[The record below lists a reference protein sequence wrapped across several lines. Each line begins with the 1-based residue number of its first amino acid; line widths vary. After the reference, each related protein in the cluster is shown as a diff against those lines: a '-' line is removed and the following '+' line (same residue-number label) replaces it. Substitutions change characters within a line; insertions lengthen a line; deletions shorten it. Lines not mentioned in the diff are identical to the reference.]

1 MHILIA
7 PDKFKGSL
15 EAQAVALAV
24 EQGLRSKYPDAK
36 MVLQAMSDGGD
47 GSIDILE
54 KEKDLRRVDLTVN
67 DPLFRPVE
75 TYYFRNDTEAY
86 IDFSIASGWK
96 LLDPSDRNP
105 MHTTSLGTGKQ
116 IEHAIEH
123 GVSQINLFI
132 GGSATNDA
140 AIGIG
145 HALGHRFYDRAGQ
158 ILTPVGGNLVAIDRI
173 ELADLPKGVQF
184 QVICDVTNPF
194 FGPFGAAHVYARQK
208 GANDREISILDN
220 GLRQINT
227 VFARQ
232 GLPDVS
238 QLEGA
243 GAAGG
248 TGGGMKAL
256 FNATLIKGFDWFC
269 DQLDMETKLRQADLV
284 ITGEGQLDASS
295 LHGKVVG
302 GFARLCQKWNTPLVV
317 VCGIN
322 QLDPRTLKSNGIVWV
337 DAVVQHAQSEE
348 DAMRNT
354 SSLLKQLCATWE
366 LGHLV

>member
-1 MHILIA
+1 MQVLIA

-15 EAQAVALAV
+15 EAHAVASAIHR
-24 EQGLRSKYPDAK
+24 GLLSKNPNAHFE
-36 MVLQAMSDGGD
+36 LQAMSDGGD

-54 KEKDLRRVDLTVN
+54 KEKGLQRVELTVN
-67 DPLFRPVE
+67 DPLFRPVD

-96 LLDPSDRNP
+96 LLEPEERNP

-116 IEHAIEH
+116 IEHAIQR

-140 AIGIG
+140 AIGIA
-145 HALGHRFYDRAGQ
+145 HALGHRFYDKAGQ

-173 ELADLPKGVQF
+173 QLAQLPKGVNF
-184 QVICDVTNPF
+184 NVICDVTNPF
-194 FGPFGAAHVYARQK
+194 FGTSGAAQVYARQK
-208 GANDREISILDN
+208 GANDREISILDQ
-220 GLRQINT
+220 GLRQINS
-227 VFARQ
+227 VFTRQ
-232 GLPDVS
+232 GLADVS
-238 QLEGA
+238 QMQGA

-269 DQLDMETKLRQADLV
+269 QQLDIETKIRQADIV

-295 LHGKVVG
+295 LQGKVVG
-302 GFARLCQKWNTPLVV
+302 GFARLCQQAGKPLAV

-322 QLDPRTLKSNGIVWV
+322 RLDPPTLKSNGIVLV
-337 DAVVQHAQSEE
+337 DSVIQHA
-348 DAMRNT
+348 RNAT
-354 SSLLKQLCATWE
+354 DSMENTKPLLEQLCAGWQLNT
-366 LGHLV
+366 LL